1 MLEDSRRIRAR
12 QEPTLDA
19 DGLELVQPPAKRSK
33 VTIRK
38 LIAKQR
44 KEREA
49 NAAGP
54 LSPRASASSTALP
67 PAISPLSR
75 MSTGAANQP
84 DDWFEEMLKDVGHDE
99 VFEEALEELPE
110 STAPPPADAPSTANA
125 PSNANAP
132 SDADAPSTA
141 DAPSN
146 ANAPSD
152 ADAPS
157 TADAPSNANAP
168 PATDAPSTDPNAGAT
183 ATTMAVLMAGYA
195 STAAIASGSEAAAE
209 AGPQDASEEQS
220 IATSSNSEGPIAVAD
235 ATGAASEAPPVASP
249 LPPTSASDAQPST
262 TTSDSTSPAA
272 ASSNDAAQ

>member
-146 ANAPSD
+146 ANAP
-152 ADAPS
+152 
-157 TADAPSNANAP
+157 
-168 PATDAPSTDPNAGAT
+168 PATDALSTDPNAGAT